1 MARNLRQKKKTDS
14 TYVFRMSFSLFYDTS
29 LLDHCH
35 ATVFGYCFYNIII
48 TYFTR
53 SEVVGQKFYFILV
66 IFFYI
71 LEIANEQV
79 GHHTAAHEHLRKK
92 VADELPDFE
101 EGVRSSLETE
111 LETL

>member
-1 MARNLRQKKKTDS
+1 MARNLKQKKKTDS

-35 ATVFGYCFYNIII
+35 ATVFRFCFYNIII

-66 IFFYI
+66 FFLYTRGSKRASGSPAPPLPINIFEKRS
-71 LEIANEQV
+71 LMRCR
-79 GHHTAAHEHLRKK
+79 TLKK
-92 VADELPDFE
+92 
-101 EGVRSSLETE
+101 G
-111 LETL
+111 TLFS